1 MEKYLY
7 FVDTSGN
14 ASPAGN
20 QQMAMYPTSSIRAIF
35 ASSATETRINLTPRD
50 GVIPTDGGAGVEDLV
65 KITHADGDHKAV
77 MSALVAM
84 INSEKNNNP
93 FIVVGDKE
101 HGIFNIAGVTD
112 VDITSNDN

>member
-14 ASPAGN
+14 AAPSGN
-20 QQMAMYPTSSIRAIF
+20 QQMAMYPTSSVLAIF
-35 ASSATETRINLTPRD
+35 AASATETRINLLPRD
-50 GVIPTDGGAGVEDLV
+50 GAGTAEDLV

-93 FIVVGDKE
+93 FVVVGDKE
-101 HGIFNIAGVTD
+101 NGIFNIAGVTD

>member
-7 FVDTSGN
+7 FVDT
-14 ASPAGN
+14 AGTAPDSN
-20 QQMAMYPTSSIRAIF
+20 QKLAMYPTSSVLAIF
-35 ASSATETRINLTPRD
+35 AASATETRINLYPRD
-50 GVIPTDGGAGVEDLV
+50 GVVPTDGGTGVEDLV

-84 INSEKNNNP
+84 INSEKNNKP
-93 FIVVGDKE
+93 FVVVGDKE
-101 HGIFNIAGVTD
+101 NGIFNIAGVTD